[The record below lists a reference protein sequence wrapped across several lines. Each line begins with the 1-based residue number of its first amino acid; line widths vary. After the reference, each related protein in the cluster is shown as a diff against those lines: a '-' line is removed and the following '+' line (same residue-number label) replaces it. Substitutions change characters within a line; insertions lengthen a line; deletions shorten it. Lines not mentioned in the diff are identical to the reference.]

1 MARYYEQDT
10 NLQFIALDL
19 SDQLRPGTFEQ
30 ALNHLIDHEL
40 DLSHFDTR
48 YRNDHTGAPAYAPS
62 MLLKVVLFAY
72 SQGLIGS
79 RPIANACR
87 RDATFMALSG
97 NQQPHFTTIA
107 QFVGQLGDDIAT
119 VFGAVLAIC
128 QQQGLVGGALFAI
141 DGVKLPSQA
150 SKHKSGT
157 RADFERQATQLEAV
171 AKKLL
176 TEHQTLDGALVET
189 DYSAQRMRQLERL
202 NHDAKQLRS
211 WLAEHPNDR
220 LGTNGNPIK
229 SNRTDNDSAKMSTD
243 KGAIQGYTGVAA
255 VDAKHQIIVGAKAHG
270 TGAEQA
276 LLMPMVEAIMPIAL
290 PKTLITADS
299 GFHSKRNLL
308 ALDAS
313 GINALIADKQMR
325 QRDERF
331 DEQARHTHKP
341 DPLHDKSGKPKQSAH
356 FKPTDFTYDANANTC
371 VCPAGQSLY
380 RHGQCVIKARP
391 AVRFEGA
398 KGICGPCR
406 LRQRCLRTPHKTLT
420 RQVAFVTDK
429 PITKADQL
437 VQSMKERLDSDD
449 GKVRYGQRFAT
460 VEPVF
465 GNLRANKRLNR
476 FTYRGHEKVN
486 GQWLLFSLVQNIEK
500 LARLVYAT

>member
-1 MARYYEQDT
+1 MARYYQQDT

-19 SDQLRPGTFEQ
+19 SEQLRPGTFEH

-40 DLSHFDTR
+40 DLSHFDSR

-79 RPIANACR
+79 RPIANACT

-107 QFVGQLGDDIAT
+107 QFVGQLGDDIAI

-128 QQQGLVGGALFAI
+128 QQQGLVGGALFAV

-157 RADFERQATQLEAV
+157 RADFERQATKLEAV

-176 TEHQTLDGALVET
+176 AEHQTRDGEPIET

-220 LGTNGNPIK
+220 LGTNGKPIK
-229 SNRTDNDSAKMSTD
+229 SNRTDNDSAKMSTE
-243 KGAIQGYTGVAA
+243 KGVIQGYTGVAA
-255 VDAKHQIIVGAKAHG
+255 VDAKHQIIVGAEAHG

-276 LLMPMVEAIMPIAL
+276 LLMPMVEAITAVGSPD
-290 PKTLITADS
+290 TLITADS

-308 ALDAS
+308 ALDAR
-313 GINALIADKQMR
+313 GINALIADKQRR

-331 DEQARHTHKP
+331 DEQVRHTQKP
-341 DPLHDKSGKPKQSAH
+341 DPLYDKSGKPKKPTR
-356 FKPTDFTYDANANTC
+356 FKPADFTYDAETSTC
-371 VCPAGQSLY
+371 ICPAGQSLY
-380 RHGQCVIKARP
+380 RHGQCVIKERP

-398 KGICGPCR
+398 KCVCGPCP
-406 LRQRCLRTPHKTLT
+406 LRQRCLRTPDKTIT
-420 RQVAFVTDK
+420 RQVAFFSDK
-429 PITKADQL
+429 PITKSDLL
-437 VQSMKERLDSDD
+437 VQHMKERLDSDE
-449 GKVRYGQRFAT
+449 GKVQYGQRFAT

-465 GNLRANKRLNR
+465 GNLRANKRLNH
-476 FTYRGHEKVN
+476 FTYRGRPKVN

-500 LARLVYAT
+500 LAHHGYAA